1 MKRQKSQF
9 PFVKLP
15 SSVDLTLFLIREELK
30 SQKFFNG
37 IQQLGISDCYY
48 QPHLGKAILAQL
60 NMDDGS
66 DEIYEFYYK
75 LIDKRS
81 KKIDEDYDSVMK
93 QTMKVYVA
101 LMGEKKRR
109 RDGSSS

>member
-1 MKRQKSQF
+1 MKHQNSQF

-15 SSVDLTLFLIREELK
+15 ASLDLTLFLIREELK

-81 KKIDEDYDSVMK
+81 KKISADYKSLMK
-93 QTMKVYVA
+93 QTMKVYVK
-101 LMGEKKRR
+101 LTGEKERR
-109 RDGSSS
+109 RIGC